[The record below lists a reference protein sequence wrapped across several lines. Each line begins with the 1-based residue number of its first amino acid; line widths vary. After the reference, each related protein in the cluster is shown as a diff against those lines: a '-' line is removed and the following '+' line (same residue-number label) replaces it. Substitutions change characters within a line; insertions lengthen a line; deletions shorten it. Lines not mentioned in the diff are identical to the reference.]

1 MHSMLK
7 LACVVLLAA
16 CTHKTTCPP
25 PAAPTVAATDDVP
38 PPDDQLKKWQA
49 IHANKDQVPDGTT
62 AGKLVPELVAY
73 LGSVDPVRR
82 DGIAFEVFVSW
93 ILKEPKLT
101 PDELEGLIK
110 TLERNLAGSLDTP
123 DGVYLRSFSA
133 LVLSLVVKRDLGQP
147 FLDDTERKQLL
158 DAAVAYAGRETDL
171 RGHTGKRGWAHAAAH
186 TSDLLK
192 FLARE
197 RSFTDAERMRVLD
210 AVVLLV
216 TRRHGGNFHHGE
228 DGRIAAA
235 VTDALRGGVPDAKIE
250 PWLKQLAEPLELP
263 ETAQFDPTLYAAQ
276 RNARNLLFTLIV
288 QLSADPEI
296 SDDGK
301 TTLRAIQKLLGS

>member
-1 MHSMLK
+1 MLK
-7 LACVVLLAA
+7 LACAALLAA
-16 CTHKTTCPP
+16 CTHRATCPP
-25 PAAPTVAATDDVP
+25 LGTPTLAVTATDDVP
-38 PPDDQLKKWQA
+38 PPDDQLERWQA
-49 IHANKDQVPDGTT
+49 IHANKDQVP
-62 AGKLVPELVAY
+62 AGASAGALVPELVAY
-73 LGSVDPVRR
+73 LGSVDPRRR
-82 DGIAFEVFVSW
+82 DGIAFEVFVGW

-101 PDELEGLIK
+101 PDELRSLIA
-110 TLERNLAGSLDTP
+110 TLEGNLAGALDTP

-147 FLDDTERKQLL
+147 FLDDAERKKLL
-158 DAAVAYAGRETDL
+158 EATVAYAGRETDL

-197 RSFTDAERMRVLD
+197 PSFTDAERMRVLD

-228 DGRIAAA
+228 DGRIAVA
-235 VTDALRGGVPDAKIE
+235 VIEALKGGVPDDKLE
-250 PWLKQLAEPLELP
+250 PWLKQLVEPLEQP
-263 ETAQFDPTLYAAQ
+263 ESAQFDPKLYAAQ

-288 QLSADPEI
+288 QLSSDPKI
-296 SDDGK
+296 SEDGK
-301 TTLRAIQKLLGS
+301 TTLLAIKRLIGG

>member
-1 MHSMLK
+1 MWK
-7 LACVVLLAA
+7 LAWVILFAA
-16 CTHKTTCPP
+16 CAHQATCPP
-25 PAAPTVAATDDVP
+25 PVAPIAVTDDVP
-38 PPDDQLKKWQA
+38 PPDEQLKKWQT

-73 LGSVDPVRR
+73 LGSVDPARR

-93 ILKEPKLT
+93 ILKDPKLS
-101 PDELEGLIK
+101 PDELKNLIT
-110 TLERNLAGSLDTP
+110 TLEGNLAGPLDTP

-147 FLDDTERKQLL
+147 FLDDAERKKLL
-158 DAAVAYAGRETDL
+158 EATVAYAGRETDL

-197 RSFTDAERMRVLD
+197 PSFTDVDRMRVLD
-210 AVVLLV
+210 AVVELV
-216 TRRHGGNFHHGE
+216 ARRHGGNFHHGE
-228 DGRIAAA
+228 DGRIAVA
-235 VTDALRGGVPDAKIE
+235 VIDALKGGVPDDKIE
-250 PWLKQLAEPLELP
+250 PWLKRIAEPLEQP
-263 ETAQFDPTLYAAQ
+263 ETAQFDPKLYAAQ

-288 QLSADPEI
+288 QLSSDSEI

-301 TTLRAIQKLLGS
+301 TTLLAIKRLLGG